1 MNYTIRWKDCS
12 KSNAVASHLEMKVS
26 KFLDFEFVIPN
37 VKAEIVYYKKKGV
50 FAVSLNVPVVHRTT
64 LRAEANSPDVLTSI
78 NLATEKILDQL
89 RRVKTRYEV
98 KK

>member
-12 KSNAVASHLEMKVS
+12 KSDAVASHLEMKIS
-26 KFLDFEFVIPN
+26 KFQDFEFVIPN
-37 VKAEIVYYKKKGV
+37 IKAEIVYYKKKGTFSV
-50 FAVSLNVPVVHRTT
+50 NLNVPVVHKTT
-64 LRAEANSPDVLTSI
+64 LRAEANSSDVLTSI

>member
-12 KSNAVASHLEMKVS
+12 KSTAVASHLEMKIS

-37 VKAEIVYYKKKGV
+37 VKAEIVYFKKKGNFNV
-50 FAVSLNVPVVHRTT
+50 NLNVPVVHKTT
-64 LRAEANSPDVLTSI
+64 LRAEASSPDVLTCI